1 MGKVAWV
8 FPGQGAQF
16 PGMCREL
23 YEEFEE
29 ARRTFEEADDAL
41 GEPLSRLCFEGPR
54 EELTL
59 TANAQP
65 AILTASVAAARVLE
79 SKGLKPDMVAGLS
92 LGEYTALVIAGSLS
106 LRDAVVLTRKRGRF
120 MQEACP
126 PGRGGMAAILGLS
139 AAEIEAMC
147 FEARSVGIVQ
157 PANYNCP
164 GQIVVSGEAAAVAE
178 VSRLARSKGGK
189 AIPLD
194 VSAPFHSPLIAP
206 AEERLR
212 RELERVTVRAPSIP
226 VYSNVTGEREMTPEE
241 IVENLVK
248 QVTSPVLWQTSVE
261 AMTRD
266 GAVAFL
272 EVGPGKSLTG
282 FVRKINPNAM
292 AANFITPAELGA
304 VLDFHKE
311 ALLR

>member
-1 MGKVAWV
+1 
-8 FPGQGAQF
+8 
-16 PGMCREL
+16 MCREL
-23 YEEFEE
+23 YDRFEE
-29 ARRTFEEADDAL
+29 AKRAFHEADDAL
-41 GEPLSRLCFEGPR
+41 GEPLSKLCFDGPR

-59 TANAQP
+59 TVNAQP

-79 SKGLKPDMVAGLS
+79 SLGLKPDMVAGLS

-106 LRDAVVLTRKRGRF
+106 LRDAVLLTRKRGQF

-126 PGRGGMAAILGLS
+126 PGRGAMAAILGLS

-147 FEARSVGIVQ
+147 FEARSVGVVQ

-164 GQIVVSGEAAAVAE
+164 GQIVVSGDAKAVAE
-178 VSRLARSKGGK
+178 VSRLARTKG
-189 AIPLD
+189 ARAVPLD
-194 VSAPFHSPLIAP
+194 VSAPFHSPLIAA
-206 AEERLR
+206 AEEKLR
-212 RELERVTVRAPSIP
+212 RELGCVSVRSPLIP
-226 VYSNVTGEREMTPEE
+226 VYSNVTGETETGPDE

-261 AMTRD
+261 AMRRD

-282 FVRKINPNAM
+282 FVRRIDPDAM
-292 AANFITPAELGA
+292 AANFTSPLEIGA
-304 VLDFHKE
+304 VLDFHRE